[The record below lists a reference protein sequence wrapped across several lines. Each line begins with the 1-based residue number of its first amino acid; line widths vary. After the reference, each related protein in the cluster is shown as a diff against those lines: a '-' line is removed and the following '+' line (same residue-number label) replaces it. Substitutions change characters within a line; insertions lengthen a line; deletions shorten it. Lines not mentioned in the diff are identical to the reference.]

1 MSPRSLPA
9 DPAIHT
15 HCFCYCEVA
24 KQEQKILQN
33 TMIYIQRGKIL
44 SCPYPYFL
52 SNLNFL
58 KKETNNKTLKIVA
71 FCLPCVSQLPEA
83 FRTWKPAQTA
93 LQTRSPLTGGHLS
106 TGPFFL
112 PFCKLCASLLRWV
125 ALPFYGLALHPKKL
139 PCRRFATDDCFCRN
153 RFLYRT
159 WACSLDIRY
168 GFLTKIKNTSP
179 PFFFFF
185 CHHCHFSVA
194 CLVHPPC
201 RGTSAL
207 PKTLVLPKA
216 DKRGGWALLM
226 PCSQHCYSS
235 SRLWLWRMC

>member
-1 MSPRSLPA
+1 M
-9 DPAIHT
+9 
-15 HCFCYCEVA
+15 
-24 KQEQKILQN
+24 
-33 TMIYIQRGKIL
+33 GKSSVVLMHI
-44 SCPYPYFL
+44 FL
-52 SNLNFL
+52 SNLYFL
-58 KKETNNKTLKIVA
+58 KKETNNKNLKILA

-83 FRTWKPAQTA
+83 FRTWNPAQTA

-179 PFFFFF
+179 FFFSATTAISVLLVWCIPPAGELLPYLKLWF
-185 CHHCHFSVA
+185 CLRQIKGVA
-194 CLVHPPC
+194 ELC
-201 RGTSAL
+201 
-207 PKTLVLPKA
+207 
-216 DKRGGWALLM
+216 
-226 PCSQHCYSS
+226 
-235 SRLWLWRMC
+235 